1 MSDFECLPIGTAAR
15 LKELEAEVERLRKA
29 TQLCDKHAPNGGT
42 VSACVICSGQ
52 KLSYALSRIS
62 YLCEPPNEMEFSSYD
77 LHYNEEAVVAQVER
91 LRADAERYRW
101 LRDGGA
107 DKSNIGVYE
116 WIETYG
122 QQRRVWL
129 ARQELDDSI
138 DAWRRRLA

>member
-1 MSDFECLPIGTAAR
+1 MSDFEVVPVGTAAR
-15 LKELEAEVERLRKA
+15 LAELEQEVERLRERIRE
-29 TQLCDKHAPNGGT
+29 D
-42 VSACVICSGQ
+42 V
-52 KLSYALSRIS
+52 KLNQSLMA
-62 YLCEPPNEMEFSSYD
+62 E
-77 LHYNEEAVVAQVER
+77 VER

-138 DAWRRRLA
+138 DAWRRRLECKGC